1 MTPKR
6 CVSNREKE
14 EESLAQ
20 NKTLKFTILFSFQK
34 CILRKKMLFFDET
47 KTQPRKGKKLVG
59 NKSKKMWI
67 TLKWF
72 YLVAVGADAVDLE
85 GQSTVKPV
93 TLPHP
98 HFILQQTLDFLLLDL
113 FHFYA
118 FTPLSLSTSF
128 SPPHLSSISPTI
140 Y

>member
-1 MTPKR
+1 
-6 CVSNREKE
+6 VKE

-20 NKTLKFTILFSFQK
+20 NETFLFSFQK
-34 CILRKKMLFFDET
+34 RIVLNEKMLFFDET

-59 NKSKKMWI
+59 NKSKKMLI

-93 TLPHP
+93 TLPPPPPFHP
-98 HFILQQTLDFLLLDL
+98 PINSR
-113 FHFYA
+113 
-118 FTPLSLSTSF
+118 LSF
-128 SPPHLSSISPTI
+128 A
-140 Y
+140 